1 MTERLKRA
9 PKSAAILIAALLL
22 GRGVAGLAS
31 LRSPAPTEAATA
43 PARTVQSHEPGPPP
57 GTYKILSGNGKI
69 AIPFEMDRGKI
80 RMAARVNGHDCHLSV
95 DNGSL
100 WDQLLFF
107 GSPHVDG
114 LGLSKTGEA
123 SIGGT
128 KADLSFPLAVSFKD
142 VEFLGQTAVITRY
155 DPRVPNVWDGLDG
168 QVSAMFFKHFVVRI
182 DFDASRIELI
192 PPESFADLGQGQALP
207 MKTGPFGSRTVTAD
221 VVMPNGAATTI
232 DLLVDLGG
240 IHPLYLPLGKHDAIT
255 LPPDAVAAT
264 LGTGLRTQEGY
275 LGKVNTVRL
284 GKYALADVPTA
295 FTPVAK
301 DAGVYGNTMLGLP
314 LLRRFSV
321 TFDYF
326 HDVMIL
332 EPSKSYHDPFPS
344 QRTGMK
350 GTAGDLPEV
359 GRKGNDH
366 E

>member
-1 MTERLKRA
+1 MRKMTKMTRRTNA
-9 PKSAAILIAALLL
+9 SGTAAVLSWPIIAVVLL
-22 GRGVAGLAS
+22 AGQTAEKIGI
-31 LRSPAPTEAATA
+31 PGTA
-43 PARTVQSHEPGPPP
+43 PENKLGPAP
-57 GTYKILSGNGKI
+57 GTYRILSDNGKV
-69 AIPFEMDRGKI
+69 AIPFEMYRNKI
-80 RMAARVNGHDCHLSV
+80 RMAARVNGHDCYLSI

-107 GSPHVDG
+107 GSPRVDS

-123 SIGGT
+123 SIGGAE
-128 KADLSFPLAVSFKD
+128 ADLSSPVAVAFKD
-142 VEFLGQTAVITRY
+142 IEFLGQTAVSARH
-155 DPRVPNVWDGLDG
+155 DPKAPNIWEGLDG
-168 QVSAMFFKHFVVRI
+168 QISATFFKHFVVRI

-192 PPESFADLGQGQALP
+192 PPESFADLGQGQTLP

-240 IHPLYLPLGKHDAIT
+240 IHPLYLPLGKQDTIT

-264 LGTGLRTQEGY
+264 LGSGLRIQKGY
-275 LGKVNTVRL
+275 LGTVKTVRL

-314 LLRRFSV
+314 LLQRFNV

-326 HDVMIL
+326 HGVMIL

-350 GTAGDLPEV
+350 GTAGDSPEV